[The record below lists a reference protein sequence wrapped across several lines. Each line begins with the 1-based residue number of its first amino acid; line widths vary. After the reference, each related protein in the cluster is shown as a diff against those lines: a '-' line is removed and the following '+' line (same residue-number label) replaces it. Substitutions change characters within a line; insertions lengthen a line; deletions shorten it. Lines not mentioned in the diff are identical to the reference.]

1 MKITKKENQK
11 KVVYNFAIISYQ
23 KEDEKRVI
31 LKRLTIPLA
40 CTPIESYEEFCAV
53 VESIEKQYNQKYG
66 DATVL
71 IALPMDFSALF
82 RDVIGLNRQLKMRS
96 VTL

>member
-71 IALPMDFSALF
+71 IALPMDSALV

-96 VTL
+96 GTL